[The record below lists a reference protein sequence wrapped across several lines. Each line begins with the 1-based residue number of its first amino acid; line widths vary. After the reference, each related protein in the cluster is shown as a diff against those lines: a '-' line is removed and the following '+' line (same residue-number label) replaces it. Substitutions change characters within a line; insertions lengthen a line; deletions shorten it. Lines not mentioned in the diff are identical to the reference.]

1 LTVSIAAGR
10 SGLGVVV
17 GLGVAATVGVGDGD
31 AVVVAAAL
39 VEVATG
45 AEPPNEQPPTSP
57 TARAIA
63 TATLTGREEA
73 ASGTV
78 RVRGMPENLPITTQP
93 GQPISHPV
101 DEFRS
106 LVRGAAAPPVP
117 SPTRHLQLTAPA
129 VDPRSTVPHHVRA
142 MPASVGGRHRAAA
155 GVAVLV
161 ALGVGACTTGTAVAP
176 ASGPSMT
183 HSASEVSPSAV
194 SPTEAPTPV
203 VVPVETRTPGGPV
216 TLVPDADAETTA
228 MAASRALYVHAP
240 TVVLAPVN
248 DVAAQLTGASAAV
261 GLGIPLLL
269 TGGTVVGADVAAE
282 LDRLGADV
290 VLAVGSAVV
299 PAGVAA
305 AQLAVGEMPMTTPI
319 TSSAAALVVAP
330 GLEVAAVAGL
340 ARPSVARLVVEGQ
353 DVAAEPATVPTSQDP
368 APWLPSEPTGA
379 PRPPRLPAPP
389 VVPAFTPAAAP
400 AGLVV
405 LTDGGPAHLAAL
417 ATARAAGVPVQV
429 VPGGDPRLF
438 AAAVDTL
445 GAAKPTAV
453 LALGS
458 AFGTAELLAA
468 RVAAAITGVQLPG
481 GGQLVFPTGHGV
493 PGKRYVA
500 LYGTPGT
507 PGLGVLGEQ
516 DDAATVVR
524 ADATAAEYRALT
536 TDTIIPTLEII
547 ATVASAGPGAD
558 GNYSA
563 ERPPAE
569 LRPLVDAAGAAG
581 MTVVL
586 DLQPGRTDF
595 LTQAQQY
602 AELLALP
609 HVGLALDPE
618 WRLTPDQV
626 HLRQIGSV
634 GIDEINATAA
644 WLADFTRQ
652 RALPQKMLVL
662 HQFAPRMIAD
672 RERLDLSHDE
682 LAVVLHVDGQG
693 GQPAKAGTWARL
705 HEGAPAGSRW
715 GWKNFYD
722 EDSPMLDPV
731 QTMAVQPVPD
741 LVTYQ

>member
-1 LTVSIAAGR
+1 MAA
-10 SGLGVVV
+10 
-17 GLGVAATVGVGDGD
+17 
-31 AVVVAAAL
+31 
-39 VEVATG
+39 
-45 AEPPNEQPPTSP
+45 
-57 TARAIA
+57 
-63 TATLTGREEA
+63 
-73 ASGTV
+73 
-78 RVRGMPENLPITTQP
+78 
-93 GQPISHPV
+93 
-101 DEFRS
+101 
-106 LVRGAAAPPVP
+106 
-117 SPTRHLQLTAPA
+117 
-129 VDPRSTVPHHVRA
+129 
-142 MPASVGGRHRAAA
+142 
-155 GVAVLV
+155 LV
-161 ALGVGACTTGTAVAP
+161 ALGVGACTTGTPVERAP
-176 ASGPSMT
+176 
-183 HSASEVSPSAV
+183 SPSVALSATA
-194 SPTEAPTPV
+194 SPTTATPTAAPTPL
-203 VVPVETRTPGGPV
+203 VVPVETRPPGGPV
-216 TLVPDADAETTA
+216 TLVPDADPETTA

-261 GLGIPLLL
+261 GLGVPLLL
-269 TGGTVVGADVAAE
+269 TGGTVVGADVAVE

-305 AQLAVGEMPMTTPI
+305 VQQAVGDIPG
-319 TSSAAALVVAP
+319 AAAIASGAAAQVVEP
-330 GLEVAAVAGL
+330 GLEVAAVVGL
-340 ARPSVARLVVEGQ
+340 ARPAVATLVVQGQ
-353 DVAAEPATVPTSQDP
+353 DVAAAPAITPTPQDMSL
-368 APWLPSEPTGA
+368 WLPSEPTGA
-379 PRPPRLPAPP
+379 PRPPRPPAPP
-389 VVPAFTPAAAP
+389 VVPAFSPAATP
-400 AGLVV
+400 SGTLV
-405 LTDGGPAHLAAL
+405 LTDGAPTHLAAL

-438 AAAVDTL
+438 ATAVDAL
-445 GAAKPTAV
+445 GVVRPTAV

-458 AFGTAELLAA
+458 VFGTPELLAA
-468 RVAAAITGVQLPG
+468 RVAAAATGVQLPG
-481 GGQLVFPTGHGV
+481 GGQLVFPTAPGV

-500 LYGTPGT
+500 LYGSPGT

-516 DDAATVVR
+516 DDAATVAR
-524 ADATAAEYRALT
+524 AEATAAEYRPLT
-536 TDTIIPTLEII
+536 TDTVVPTLEII
-547 ATVASAGPGAD
+547 ATVASAGPGSD

-569 LRPLVDAAGAAG
+569 LRPLIDAAGAAG
-581 MTVVL
+581 MTVLL

-618 WRLTPDQV
+618 WRLAPDQV

-644 WLADFTRQ
+644 WLADFTRA

-662 HQFAPRMIAD
+662 HEFAPRMIVD
-672 RERLDLSHDE
+672 RERLGLSRDE

-705 HEGAPAGSRW
+705 QEGAPAGVRW

-722 EDSPMLDPV
+722 EDSPMLDPI
-731 QTMAVQPVPD
+731 QTMAVQPIPD